1 MAGKEGYYS
10 FPYSPQK
17 EFIKNVRENWRTKE
31 QATMSP
37 HASEEVNTCIKIAL
51 KCVEDD
57 RTRRPTIAQIVN
69 ELSNIGV
76 AKVHPLVSGRTS

>member
-1 MAGKEGYYS
+1 
-10 FPYSPQK
+10 
-17 EFIKNVRENWRTKE
+17 
-31 QATMSP
+31 MSP